1 MVRRMP
7 YGKLIIVTGTP
18 GAGKTSIIDSVK
30 ADKKYKV
37 VNVGTI
43 MEDIGIKRGLIKHR
57 DEIRY
62 LDFDT
67 IEKFREAVFKQL
79 ASLKGNTI
87 VDTHMSVER
96 KGKFVPG
103 LPRVISKYLKGL
115 VGIVYIDATTDE
127 LLSRRGNDKMRIRET
142 ESQMILDMQRMI
154 HAAMLA
160 YYSIQLNIPIYVI
173 HNEENSLKES
183 IKAFKNALKDM
194 TGS

>member
-1 MVRRMP
+1 MVKSMP

-30 ADKKYKV
+30 ANKKYKI
-37 VNVGTI
+37 VNIGTT
-43 MEDIGIKRGLIKHR
+43 MEDLLLKRGLIKHR

-67 IEKFREAVFKQL
+67 IERFREAAFKQV
-79 ASLKGNTI
+79 ASLKGNI
-87 VDTHMSVER
+87 VVDTHMSVER
-96 KGKFVPG
+96 QGKYVPG
-103 LPRVISKYLKGL
+103 LPCVISKYLRGL

-127 LLSRRGNDKMRIRET
+127 LLSRRSNDKLRIREA
-142 ESQMILDMQRMI
+142 EDRMIIEMQRAI

-173 HNEENSLKES
+173 NNEENSLKES